1 MSTIYIPKGRFV
13 FSDVKEWMAKKS
25 KEEGYSR
32 SRLPRFTNEE
42 TEILKGV
49 FQFTAT
55 RIQQAERKF

>member
-13 FSDVKEWMAKKS
+13 FTDMKEWMAKKS

-32 SRLPRFTNEE
+32 SRLPSFNKEE
-42 TEILKGV
+42 TEILNGE
-49 FQFTAT
+49 FQFGAT